1 MGTNINQPQPQAAA
15 ADCPFCG
22 RLWMGS
28 GSSIYKTNRSKSV
41 ITQFAGPSNDITGV
55 DINEDTGCVWC
66 VDDNADEIYKLN
78 QSGSVIKSFS
88 SPTAAPY
95 GLDINEDTGC
105 LWTCD
110 VMAAPCKVIK
120 LNQSGGVV
128 NSFRHPSEEATGVDI
143 NESTGCVW
151 TTEYFSK
158 KSTRQIKQVQL

>member
-1 MGTNINQPQPQAAA
+1 MK
-15 ADCPFCG
+15 ADQ
-22 RLWMGS
+22 
-28 GSSIYKTNRSKSV
+28 SV
-41 ITQFAGPSNDITGV
+41 TITGV